1 MILVDTNI
9 IIEIYRDNQMIIE
22 RVRSIGQENIAV
34 SVITCTELMYGA
46 RNKNELQ
53 TILKDLKKLS
63 VLNLESD
70 ISYKFVQLIEKYAL
84 SHKLSLPDA
93 LIAATAICRNLAL
106 YTLNTKDFIF
116 IKDID
121 LLETSIKTG
130 V

>member
-9 IIEIYRDNQMIIE
+9 LIEIYRDNQLIIDS
-22 RVRSIGQENIAV
+22 VRSIGQENIAV
-34 SVITCTELMYGA
+34 SVITNAELMYGA

-53 TILKDLKKLS
+53 TILKDLKKLTI
-63 VLNLESD
+63 LNLESD
-70 ISYKFVQLIEKYAL
+70 ISSKFVQLIEKYAL

-93 LIAATAICRNLAL
+93 MIAATAICRNLPL

-121 LLETSIKTG
+121 LFEI
-130 V
+130 

>member
-9 IIEIYRDNQMIIE
+9 LIEIYRDNQLIIDV
-22 RVRSIGQENIAV
+22 VRNIGQENIAV
-34 SVITCTELMYGA
+34 SVITNAELMYGA
-46 RNKNELQ
+46 RNKIELQ
-53 TILKDLKKLS
+53 TILKDLKKLT

-70 ISYKFVQLIEKYAL
+70 ISSKFVQLIEKYAL

-93 LIAATAICRNLAL
+93 MIAATAICRNLPL

-121 LLETSIKTG
+121 LFEI
-130 V
+130 

>member
-9 IIEIYRDNQMIIE
+9 LIEIYRDNQLIIDK
-22 RVRSIGQENIAV
+22 VRSIGQENIAV
-34 SVITCTELMYGA
+34 SVITNAELMYGA

-53 TILKDLKKLS
+53 SILKEIKKLT
-63 VLNLESD
+63 VLNLDTD
-70 ISYKFVQLIEKYAL
+70 ISSKFVQLIEKYAL

-93 LIAATAICRNLAL
+93 MIAATAICRNLAL

-121 LLETSIKTG
+121 LLEI
-130 V
+130 